1 MRLVVFF
8 LHLLK
13 SEGGQRLGLALM
25 NVLFFDQLGSTNDKA
40 LELLG
45 QGCPEGT
52 VVAALRQTSGR
63 GQQNTRW
70 ESEHGLNLTFSMAL
84 YPAFL
89 PAESMFYLSK
99 IVSLG
104 IADYLRRER
113 LNAAIKWPND
123 IYVGDEK
130 ICGILIEQSICGDRI
145 AQSVVGVGMNVNQ
158 RHFAY
163 AANATSML
171 LCDGKTRDVR
181 RELSTLAGNILKRYE
196 ALKKNGSKAA
206 LAAINSRYAALL
218 YRRSGLFPYRCGSQT
233 FMASIAAVQPG
244 GELVLQL
251 PDGRLRSFGFK
262 EVEFVR

>member
-1 MRLVVFF
+1 
-8 LHLLK
+8 
-13 SEGGQRLGLALM
+13 M
-25 NVLFFDQLGSTNDKA
+25 NLLFFDQLGSTNDKA

-52 VVAALRQTSGR
+52 VVAARRQTSGR
-63 GQQNTRW
+63 GQQNARW
-70 ESEHGLNLTFSMAL
+70 ESAPGLNLTFSIAL
-84 YPAFL
+84 YPSFL
-89 PAESMFYLSK
+89 PVERMFYLSK

-104 IADYLRRER
+104 IAGYLRRAGVS
-113 LNAAIKWPND
+113 AAIKWPND
-123 IYVGDEK
+123 IYAGDEK

-145 AQSVVGVGMNVNQ
+145 AQSVVGVGVNVNQ
-158 RHFAY
+158 RQFAC

-181 RELSTLAGNILKRYE
+181 RELEVLAGDILERYE
-196 ALKKNGSKAA
+196 ALRKAVSEQA
-206 LAAINSRYAALL
+206 LAAVDRRYAALL
-218 YRRSGLFPYRCGSQT
+218 YRRCGLFPYRCGGKT

-251 PDGRLRSFGFK
+251 PDGTQRSFGFK